1 MLSARLLL
9 AFLILSS
16 GMFGLFGKSVDAVV
30 VVWLLGVLFS
40 FSEFETSSRK
50 S

>member
-30 VVWLLGVLFS
+30 VWLVGVIFS
-40 FSEFETSSRK
+40 LPEFETSSMK